1 MSDSLTFSNPKVQRL
16 RRLLG
21 RRSARL
27 EEGAFVVEGP
37 GLVAEAFAN
46 GWEIESIFVAH
57 GTIPESLGM
66 PEGLQ
71 SANVPV
77 FDLDDK
83 VMERVASTET
93 PQPLLAT
100 VRLRRSSLDDL
111 VGATFVL
118 VGDRISDPGN
128 AGTMLRSA
136 EAAGADAVV
145 FTKGSVDV
153 FNPKVVRA
161 SAGALFAVPAVT
173 DVDLD
178 SVLLLPGVRSFGT
191 TSHDGTPFTAAD
203 FTTSTALVVGNEAH
217 GLDPSAGV
225 DEWVTIPHRGRAE
238 SLNVAMAA
246 TLLVF
251 EVARQRTDR

>member
-1 MSDSLTFSNPKVQRL
+1 
-16 RRLLG
+16 
-21 RRSARL
+21 
-27 EEGAFVVEGP
+27 
-37 GLVAEAFAN
+37 
-46 GWEIESIFVAH
+46 
-57 GTIPESLGM
+57 M
-66 PEGLQ
+66 PDGLQ

-100 VRLRRSSLDDL
+100 VRLRRSSLADL
-111 VGATFVL
+111 AGATFVL
-118 VGDRISDPGN
+118 VGDRINDPGN

-136 EAAGADAVV
+136 EAAGVDAVV

-161 SAGALFAVPAVT
+161 SAGALFAVPVVT
-173 DVDLD
+173 DVDARRRAARCRTC
-178 SVLLLPGVRSFGT
+178 VRSGRRRT
-191 TSHDGTPFTAAD
+191 TGRRSPTTDFTAP
-203 FTTSTALVVGNEAH
+203 TALVVGNEAH
-217 GLDPSAGV
+217 GLDPSTGV
-225 DEWVTIPHRGRAE
+225 DEWITIPHRGRAE

-251 EVARQRTDR
+251 EVARQRGDR